1 MFLLLLFCFRWRQ
14 VYQRGRPA
22 TELRCGEESEGVLA
36 SGSDYCWRKKTARFG
51 SVSATVF
58 GVVVCPAA
66 SLLMEMKRPQ
76 EEKQAAG
83 EREE

>member
-1 MFLLLLFCFRWRQ
+1 MA
-14 VYQRGRPA
+14 G
-22 TELRCGEESEGVLA
+22 
-36 SGSDYCWRKKTARFG
+36 GSDYCWRKKTTRFG